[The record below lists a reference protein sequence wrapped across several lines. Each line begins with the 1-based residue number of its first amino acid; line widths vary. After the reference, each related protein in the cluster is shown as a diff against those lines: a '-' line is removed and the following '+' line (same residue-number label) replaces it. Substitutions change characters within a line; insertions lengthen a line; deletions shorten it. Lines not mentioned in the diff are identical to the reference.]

1 MSRRCFMWLSAVS
14 QMLHFLPSCLLTVKN
29 IWITFNGKCELSDTS
44 VLCLQLVLLLRL
56 LLFVVV
62 QYAKQVGCY
71 DMRHSVII
79 TDYHKRRFFAD
90 EMYQTIFVDGLLIIL
105 VLVWHKSMTEI
116 IMKLSSVIAATLIR
130 HSQPQ
135 VSKTLS

>member
-1 MSRRCFMWLSAVS
+1 MSSHCFVLLSAVF

-71 DMRHSVII
+71 DMRPSVII
-79 TDYHKRRFFAD
+79 TDYNKNEGFFAA
-90 EMYQTIFVDGLLIIL
+90 EMY
-105 VLVWHKSMTEI
+105 
-116 IMKLSSVIAATLIR
+116 
-130 HSQPQ
+130 
-135 VSKTLS
+135 